1 MHNTIRSFRAQ
12 LNACAELSGHEQGTL
27 ALLQSFLT
35 ENTSLSVIP
44 MDGWLLATHWE
55 GDACPTYALRADMDA
70 LPGANG
76 PWHGCGH
83 DGHCAILC
91 RAATMLE
98 GRELSKNIHF
108 IFQPAEE
115 TGEGARHICDT
126 WSGLGKVARIFG
138 FHNLPGYPMGHLL
151 TCPGCFAC
159 ASEGLSISVTGSP
172 AHAAYPERGENPA
185 DLVCAAVSCLPKMAE
200 DILRVDDRL
209 LMATVVGMKIGDE
222 NYGLSAADGKLWLT
236 LRAHRDEDLR
246 LLEAAIKDYI
256 RVGCRKRNMTC
267 HFEIRDAFPDTVN
280 DPEITRECEDL
291 WRESGRIV
299 QRLRE
304 PMRWSE
310 DFGWYLKRVPGMYFG
325 IGMGRECADLHTSGY
340 RFDDDVIEPAA
351 EAILQLLEN
360 GR

>member
-151 TCPGCFAC
+151 T
-159 ASEGLSISVTGSP
+159 SRLL
-172 AHAAYPERGENPA
+172 R
-185 DLVCAAVSCLPKMAE
+185 
-200 DILRVDDRL
+200 LRVRGP
-209 LMATVVGMKIGDE
+209 V
-222 NYGLSAADGKLWLT
+222 
-236 LRAHRDEDLR
+236 H
-246 LLEAAIKDYI
+246 
-256 RVGCRKRNMTC
+256 
-267 HFEIRDAFPDTVN
+267 IRDRQSRA
-280 DPEITRECEDL
+280 R
-291 WRESGRIV
+291 
-299 QRLRE
+299 RL
-304 PMRWSE
+304 S
-310 DFGWYLKRVPGMYFG
+310 
-325 IGMGRECADLHTSGY
+325 
-340 RFDDDVIEPAA
+340 
-351 EAILQLLEN
+351 
-360 GR
+360 